1 MSKRALPGWVW
12 VAGGIGMVILLGFF
26 VLAQGM
32 EGIMGGG
39 LRAAES
45 AAVSRLRTLLWAQDT
60 AKKYAFLDRDGDGVG
75 EYAFFKQL
83 AGMAPLSNGQKL
95 GTPLLYRDT
104 AKFAPL
110 APQNVLI
117 SGGYCHV
124 LFLSASAGGGAAE
137 PLDGAE
143 KAGLVSADGA
153 EKYWVAYA
161 WPLQPGH
168 SGRRVFFINQDEEIW
183 ESANDGPQQQ
193 YSSLERLPK
202 FDAALPRPDLASVPV
217 EGQPHGDGG
226 VWKRWKNKRARNA
239 SP

>member
-1 MSKRALPGWVW
+1 MSNRALPGWVW
-12 VAGGIGMVILLGFF
+12 AVGGTGLTVLLGFF
-26 VLAQGM
+26 VLSQGM

-60 AKKYAFLDRDGDGVG
+60 AKKYAFMDRDADGVG
-75 EYAFFKQL
+75 EYGFLKQL
-83 AGMAPLSNGQKL
+83 AGMVPLSNGKKL
-95 GTPLLYRDT
+95 ETPLLYRDT

-124 LFLSASAGGGAAE
+124 IYLSARTGGGVGE
-137 PLDGAE
+137 PLDGVE
-143 KAGLVSADGA
+143 PSGSVDADGA

-161 WPLQPGH
+161 WPLQPGY
-168 SGRRVFFINQDEEIW
+168 SGRKVFFINQDEEIW

-193 YSSLERLPK
+193 YVSLERLPR

-217 EGQPHGDGG
+217 EGQAHGDGG
-226 VWKRWKNKRARNA
+226 TWKRWKNKRARTMA
-239 SP
+239 P